1 MVVVRKGGLI
11 RRTVGARSVAPKD
24 PEYPHGL
31 DRLPGTHPVVF
42 LRGAWERRGWRV
54 AIVGSRDASTEGT
67 RIAFHLAASLAKRGI
82 EILSGLAI
90 GIDGAAHRGA
100 LHAGGRT
107 GAVLGTSIDRC
118 YPPEHREL
126 QEELAASVGL
136 LTERPIGA
144 PVTKS
149 AFASRNRLLAAL
161 SDVVLVVEGLP
172 GSGALITARHAR
184 SMNRP
189 VGAIPWSLWH
199 EHGAAPH
206 ALLHAGE
213 ASLVRG
219 PEDVLSLLP
228 ERGAWPPVEL
238 ALEDASRQANIGVPV
253 STRAEKRMSRERSWV
268 GATRPRTRSRAA
280 GADSIEERILAAIR
294 EEPRSV
300 DEVAADAGA
309 SVPEASATLVLLEMA
324 GTIRREFGG
333 RVRLVPRLRFR
344 DPSGV

>member
-1 MVVVRKGGLI
+1 MVRKGDHI
-11 RRTVGARSVAPKD
+11 RRTVGARAVAPED

-31 DRLPGTHPVVF
+31 DRLPGAHPVVF
-42 LRGAWERRGWRV
+42 LRGAWERCGWRV
-54 AIVGSRDASTEGT
+54 AIVGSRGATAEGT
-67 RIAFHLAASLAKRGI
+67 RIAFHLAASLAKRGV
-82 EILSGLAI
+82 EILSGLAV

-126 QEELAASVGL
+126 QEEVAASVGL

-161 SDVVLVVEGLP
+161 SDAVLVVEGLP

-228 ERGAWPPVEL
+228 ERGAWPPIEL
-238 ALEDASRQANIGVPV
+238 ALEDASQLANIPAPVP
-253 STRAEKRMSRERSWV
+253 AHARERSWV
-268 GATRPRTRSRAA
+268 TATRPRTPSRTA
-280 GADSIEERILAAIR
+280 GAGSLEARILSAIR

-309 SVPEASATLVLLEMA
+309 SVPETSATLVLLEMA
-324 GTIRREFGG
+324 GTVRREFGG
-333 RVRLVPRLRFR
+333 RVRLVPKLRFR
-344 DPSGV
+344 APSEI

>member
-1 MVVVRKGGLI
+1 VVVVRKGDLI
-11 RRTVGARSVAPKD
+11 RRTVGAHAVAPSD
-24 PEYPHGL
+24 PEYPRGL

-54 AIVGSRDASTEGT
+54 AIVGSRDATTEGIQIT
-67 RIAFHLAASLAKRGI
+67 FHLAASLAERGI
-82 EILSGLAI
+82 EILSGLAV

-126 QEELAASVGL
+126 QEDVAASVGL

-189 VGAIPWSLWH
+189 VAAIPWGLWH

-228 ERGAWPPVEL
+228 EGGAWPPIEL
-238 ALEDASRQANIGVPV
+238 ALEGASQRGNVPV
-253 STRAEKRMSRERSWV
+253 PVPARAATRVPRARPWAA
-268 GATRPRTRSRAA
+268 ATRPRARAA
-280 GADSIEERILAAIR
+280 GAGSLEERILAAIR
-294 EEPRSV
+294 EQPRSV

-309 SVPEASATLVLLEMA
+309 SVPETSATLVFLEMA
-324 GTIRREFGG
+324 GTVRREFGG

-344 DPSGV
+344 GPSRI